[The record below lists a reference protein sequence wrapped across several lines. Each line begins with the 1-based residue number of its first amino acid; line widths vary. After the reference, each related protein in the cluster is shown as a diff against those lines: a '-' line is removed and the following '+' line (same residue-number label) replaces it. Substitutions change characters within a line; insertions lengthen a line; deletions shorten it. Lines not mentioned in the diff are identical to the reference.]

1 MASYVKA
8 AVISFEERYKMECKN
23 FGETKSIGLT
33 KIQSCK
39 NPNFFSKKLSVF
51 WKIYKQFLITSR
63 FAGIPMA
70 LVYAVFI
77 YLYLTLMILPDSDTS
92 NLTEPEV
99 KKKST
104 TSSCF
109 SNEVRDLFPNDTAFR
124 RFIKI
129 QSNVDENIS
138 LRNQRI
144 ALVTSSAL
152 TLTIGISSVFS
163 RHTRCILML
172 ITPGILTGR
181 GRAFLLTVV
190 LGLLIE
196 GPVNSI
202 NYNINQIIESIV
214 CMYNSM
220 KNMACRFTNQIQAD
234 MNYIASIPKEI
245 QQKIIEDLKEIQEE
259 ALKASNAVK
268 KDLEKRERELK
279 ERLDKAKKDLEKV
292 KNIFNTIASPC
303 NAVESVFSTVRIF
316 FEDIFSKRRRRSV
329 KVCGATV
336 PFPDIELE
344 NMDSEALNELNKWA
358 QDLVPEFN
366 TKVGGSPDITKL
378 FNAPSISDIRG
389 KISNII
395 KDLFNSF
402 QCYLAYIKKFC
413 VLISL
418 ICLTISAVRY
428 LLNYYSDDAYDN
440 KFVDDT
446 LRNLWRY
453 EGYEKLTPIRRWELN
468 EKFQVTA
475 SIRLSKKELKRMIA
489 RAFPTITMTVITLF
503 LVIGDLSLTQ
513 LLKALVANGKFAIS
527 FKGMEEGFGA
537 EVMFNILNEN
547 VSLNM
552 KPLKLEKIDVSAD
565 PCLPRPLVTD
575 KKKTIAIAVILII
588 MLLSSFFDAYAMRL
602 RANICNIFYE
612 TRAKERAMYLH
623 KAISTGR
630 HARRIRLRMAIL
642 KELQRRKRRQE
653 FSCLFKLID
662 FCLKLKK
669 QKNMNCPGCFR
680 KTKIEETTKVTVSDN
695 QIKKACRLCNDC
707 YKDY

>member
-8 AVISFEERYKMECKN
+8 KVILFEERYKVECKN
-23 FGETKSIGLT
+23 FGESKSIGL
-33 KIQSCK
+33 KQIQSCK
-39 NPNFFSKKLSVF
+39 NPNFFSKKLSIF
-51 WKIYKQFLITSR
+51 WKIYKQFLITSQ

-70 LVYAVFI
+70 LVYGVFI
-77 YLYLTLMILPDSDTS
+77 YLYLTLMILPASDTN

-99 KKKST
+99 KKKPT
-104 TSSCF
+104 TSFCF
-109 SNEVRDLFPNDTAFR
+109 SNEVLNLFPNDTSFR

-129 QSNVDENIS
+129 KSNVDENIS

-152 TLTIGISSVFS
+152 TITIGISSVLS

-172 ITPGILTGR
+172 IMPGILTGR

-220 KNMACRFTNQIQAD
+220 KNMACRFTKQIQAD

-245 QQKIIEDLKEIQEE
+245 QQKIIEDMKEIQEE
-259 ALKASNAVK
+259 ALKVSNAVK
-268 KDLEKRERELK
+268 RDLEKRERELK
-279 ERLDKAKKDLEKV
+279 ERLDKAKGDLEKV
-292 KNIFNTIASPC
+292 KNIFNSIGSPC
-303 NAVESVFSTVRIF
+303 NAVESVFSTVKIF

-336 PFPDIELE
+336 PFPDIDLQ
-344 NMDSEALNELNKWA
+344 NMDTEALNKLDKWA
-358 QDLVPEFN
+358 QDLVPEFS
-366 TKVGGSPDITKL
+366 TEVGGSPDITKL

-395 KDLFNSF
+395 KVLFNSF
-402 QCYLAYIKKFC
+402 QYYLAYIKKFFM
-413 VLISL
+413 LMSL

-428 LLNYYSDDAYDN
+428 LLSYYSDDAYDN

-446 LRNLWRY
+446 LRNLWRH

-475 SIRLSKKELKRMIA
+475 SIKLSKKELKRMIA
-489 RAFPTITMTVITLF
+489 RAFPTITMIVITLF
-503 LVIGDLSLTQ
+503 LVIGDLSLTE

-527 FKGMEEGFGA
+527 FTGMEEGFGA

-547 VSLNM
+547 ASLNM
-552 KPLKLEKIDVSAD
+552 KPLKLEKIDVSTD
-565 PCLPRPLVTD
+565 PCLPRPLMTD
-575 KKKTIAIAVILII
+575 KKKTTAIAVILII

-612 TRAKERAMYLH
+612 TRTKERAMYLY

-653 FSCLFKLID
+653 FSCLFKVIG
-662 FCLKLKK
+662 FCFKLKE
-669 QKNMNCPGCFR
+669 QKNVNCPGCFR
-680 KTKIEETTKVTVSDN
+680 KTKIEDTTKITLSDN
-695 QIKKACRLCNDC
+695 QTKMTCQLCNDC